1 MRMVSEKSK
10 FASLIDLFDSI
21 GVIEK
26 GIEQVYDFLLKSKT
40 VDDLKILVDSLGLN
54 LKRVYKVTS
63 VLKELGLIQ
72 IYNRPMKIQL
82 LDPIKSWEDLLDIK
96 IKEINKEAEEKA
108 DKCTSSFS
116 KMTQSYNLEKVQ
128 LQPVEFISYLGSID
142 MEAELFTL
150 ISKKEILGAKGVWYT
165 YDYDRIFKDIDIPGE
180 KKQSFVKIVT
190 EIIPTKFKI
199 LISEDYFD
207 SFKKSGLINN
217 YKFVIPILKDLN
229 VGSIDF
235 DIRFTEEQF
244 SSFIV
249 KDRSTL
255 VQPSFDPSDNLLGYF
270 VSQPQEIVD
279 IFYEKFNTLFN
290 DAESIQS
297 KIKAN
302 KSESVLYNFFLA
314 L

>member
-1 MRMVSEKSK
+1 MVSENKSK

-21 GVIEK
+21 DVIEK

-108 DKCTSSFS
+108 DRCTISFS

-199 LISEDYFD
+199 LISDDYFD

-217 YKFVIPILKDLN
+217 YKFVIPILEDLD

-249 KDRSTL
+249 RDKQTL
-255 VQPSFDPSDNLLGYF
+255 IQPSFDPNDNLLGYF

-279 IFYEKFNTLFN
+279 IFYEKFNTLFKN
-290 DAESIQS
+290 AEPIQN
-297 KIKAN
+297 KFKVE